1 MRDTRTVSEATIY
14 VPTQITAYQ
23 LQRILDT
30 LEEER
35 DTLLGHEK
43 LLETT
48 TLNTLFEGVK
58 YLARTVNPDQQEIIN
73 ALHEGMVD
81 LLPTHLLLK
90 ILLAGHRKMIFR

>member
-1 MRDTRTVSEATIY
+1 MRDTRTVSETMIL
-14 VPTQITAYQ
+14 VPARITARQ

-35 DTLLGHEK
+35 DTIGEHAK

-58 YLARTVNPDQQEIIN
+58 YLARTVNPDQDEIIN